1 MKFIYSVQSE
11 LLKLKRSAVL
21 WVSII
26 GSLFLP
32 IVFTIRYLSINMHLN
47 KLENIGDINS
57 WMPLFMQIARPFTG
71 FLLPIGFILIG
82 SLITQVEYK
91 NNNWKQV
98 HTTPQSFTRIF
109 FAKYTVL
116 LLIAILIFTVLKIGV
131 LLLGFIPCLVLE
143 GQLPNDMV
151 PFSFLIT
158 ESGKALLT
166 CLPILSFQYLLGLQF
181 KKFLIPMGVG
191 FTVFIGTM
199 MALRTKYVYFSP
211 YSFAIYYLEGDLIPK
226 HINIYI
232 ISALYFIGF
241 TTLNYLLY
249 VTKKQKG

>member
-32 IVFTIRYLSINMHLN
+32 MVFMLRNLSIGMHLN
-47 KLENIGDINS
+47 KLGKLANAWE
-57 WMPLFMQIARPFTG
+57 PLFMQVTKPFTS

-82 SLITQVEYK
+82 SLITQVEFK

-116 LLIAILIFTVLKIGV
+116 LLIGVLIFTVLNIGI
-131 LLLGFIPCLVLE
+131 LLLGTIPCLVLD
-143 GQLPNDMV
+143 GQLPNHTV
-151 PFSFLIT
+151 PLQFMIA

-166 CLPILSFQYLLGLQF
+166 CLPVLSFQYLLGLQF
-181 KKFLIPMGVG
+181 KKFLVPMGVG

-199 MALRTKYVYFSP
+199 MAIKKQLVYLSP
-211 YSFAIYYLEGDLIPK
+211 YSLAIYYLEESLIPA
-226 HINIYI
+226 HINIYVL
-232 ISALYFIGF
+232 SALYFIVL
-241 TTLNYLLY
+241 TAINYVLY
-249 VTKKQKG
+249 INNKQRG